1 MVDTVIV
8 ENEQAPA
15 SAVCWPAI
23 IAGATVTAAFSL
35 LLLALGSGIGFSV
48 MNPWS
53 TGGGIETTKAA
64 TAAGIFLTSA
74 AVMASAV
81 GGYLAGRLRHLW
93 LGTHPHEAF
102 FRDTAHGL
110 ISWAVAT
117 LAGAA
122 VLGSAAASITGGAAK
137 EAADGE
143 ITVQAHGGA
152 FPALTDRL
160 FAYDRVA
167 VAKAQAGQSN
177 VGIARDYE
185 VDRGTAAR
193 ILGRSVLHGR
203 ALTDD
208 ERQNLAVIVAAR
220 TGIAL
225 SDAEKR
231 VVAVEADARN
241 AAETARRVAMMLSFW
256 LVASMLAGALAS
268 SLGAWEGGAVRDG
281 RLKYDR

>member
-23 IAGATVTAAFSL
+23 IAGAAVTAALSL

-53 TGGGIETTKAA
+53 AGGSIETTKAA
-64 TAAGIFLTSA
+64 MVAGIYLTLA

-117 LAGAA
+117 VAGAA

-137 EAADGE
+137 EAAYGE
-143 ITVQAHGGA
+143 IMV
-152 FPALTDRL
+152 
-160 FAYDRVA
+160 
-167 VAKAQAGQSN
+167 
-177 VGIARDYE
+177 
-185 VDRGTAAR
+185 
-193 ILGRSVLHGR
+193 
-203 ALTDD
+203 
-208 ERQNLAVIVAAR
+208 
-220 TGIAL
+220 
-225 SDAEKR
+225 
-231 VVAVEADARN
+231 
-241 AAETARRVAMMLSFW
+241 
-256 LVASMLAGALAS
+256 
-268 SLGAWEGGAVRDG
+268 
-281 RLKYDR
+281 

>member
-15 SAVCWPAI
+15 SAISWPAI
-23 IAGATVTAAFSL
+23 IAGAVVTAALSL

-53 TGGGIETTKAA
+53 TGGSIETTKAA
-64 TAAGIFLTSA
+64 TVAGIYLTLA

-117 LAGAA
+117 VAGAA

-137 EAADGE
+137 EAAYGE
-143 ITVQAHGGA
+143 IMVQAHGGA

-167 VAKAQAGQSN
+167 VSKAQGGQSN
-177 VGIARDYE
+177 AGIARDYE

-193 ILGRSVLHGR
+193 ILGGSVLHGR

-208 ERQNLAVIVAAR
+208 ERQNLAMIVAAR

>member
-8 ENEQAPA
+8 ENEQTPA
-15 SAVCWPAI
+15 SAISWPAI
-23 IAGATVTAAFSL
+23 IAGAAVTAALSL

-53 TGGGIETTKAA
+53 TGGSIETTKAA
-64 TAAGIFLTSA
+64 TVAGIYLTLA

-102 FRDTAHGL
+102 FRDTAHDL

-137 EAADGE
+137 EAAYGE
-143 ITVQAHGGA
+143 IVQARGGA
-152 FPALTDRL
+152 FPALTDHL
-160 FAYDRVA
+160 FTYDYVA
-167 VAKAQAGQSN
+167 VSKAQGGQPN
-177 VGIARDYE
+177 AGIARSYDG
-185 VDRGTAAR
+185 DRAAAAR
-193 ILGRSVLHGR
+193 ILGPDARRWSGR
-203 ALTDD
+203 GRVAL
-208 ERQNLAVIVAAR
+208 NGLAVIVAAR
-220 TGIAL
+220 TGL
-225 SDAEKR
+225 SFPEAEKR
-231 VVAVEADARN
+231 VAAVEADARN
-241 AAETARRVAMMLSFW
+241 AAETARHVAMMLSFW

-268 SLGAWEGGAVRDG
+268 SLAAWEGGAVRDG

>member
-1 MVDTVIV
+1 MMDTVIV
-8 ENEQAPA
+8 ENELAPA

-23 IAGATVTAAFSL
+23 VAGAVVTAALSL
-35 LLLALGSGIGFSV
+35 LLLTLGTGIGFSV

-53 TGGGIETTKAA
+53 TDSSIETTKAA
-64 TAAGIFLTSA
+64 TVAGMYLSLA

-93 LGTHPHEAF
+93 LGAHPHEAF

-117 LAGAA
+117 VAGAA
-122 VLGSAAASITGGAAK
+122 VLGSVAAGIVGGAAK
-137 EAADGE
+137 DAAYGD
-143 ITVQAHGGA
+143 IMVQAHVGA
-152 FPALTDRL
+152 YPALTDRL
-160 FAYDRVA
+160 FAYDPVA
-167 VAKAQAGQSN
+167 VLKAQGGQSN
-177 VGIARDYE
+177 AGISRDYE
-185 VDRGTAAR
+185 VDRATTAR

-208 ERQNLAVIVAAR
+208 ERQNLAMIVAAR

-231 VVAVEADARN
+231 VAVVEPDARN
-241 AAETARRVAMMLSFW
+241 AAETARRVAMRLSFW

-281 RLKYDR
+281 RLKYNR